1 MFKIETTFLTKL
13 PVYKFDTSRSMTVKA
28 DQFSTVKFDYNYYS
42 IPIEYAGKSVSVKG
56 YGNDLYIYH
65 QHQQIAHY
73 TRQYVRGETFYTLE
87 HYMTLIEQRPRSVYN
102 AKPVKQSVSQEILK
116 IGQRLNS
123 PREMVKLLRL
133 CMDCGEDRVIKA
145 AQSLST
151 QDLTLNQIRGLLI
164 QSSPAESNQTAAVI
178 QDKIS
183 VKKPDLNLYDQLLEG
198 ESKWVQ

>member
-1 MFKIETTFLTKL
+1 METTFLTKL

-56 YGNDLYIYH
+56 YGNDIYIYH

-87 HYMTLIEQRPRSVYN
+87 HYMALIEQRPRSVYN

-133 CMDCGEDRVIKA
+133 CIDCGENRVIKA

-151 QDLTLNQIRGLLI
+151 QDLTLAQIQGLLI
-164 QSSPAESNQTAAVI
+164 QSSSESKQGTAVI
-178 QDKIS
+178 QDNIS
-183 VKKPDLNLYDQLLEG
+183 VKKPDLNRYDQLLEG

>member
-1 MFKIETTFLTKL
+1 METTFLTKL

-56 YGNDLYIYH
+56 YGNDIYIYH

-87 HYMTLIEQRPRSVYN
+87 HYMALIEQRPRSVYN

-116 IGQRLNS
+116 IGQRLDS

-133 CMDCGEDRVIKA
+133 CLDCGEDYVIKA

-151 QDLTLNQIRGLLI
+151 QNLTLTQIRGRLI
-164 QSSPAESNQTAAVI
+164 QSTTESNQGMADI
-178 QDKIS
+178 KDKIS
-183 VKKPDLNLYDQLLEG
+183 VKKPDLNRYDQLLEG
-198 ESKWVQ
+198 ESKWLQ

>member
-1 MFKIETTFLTKL
+1 METTFLTKL

-28 DQFSTVKFDYNYYS
+28 DQFSTVKFDYNYHS
-42 IPIEYAGKSVSVKG
+42 IPIEYAGKYVSVKG
-56 YGNDLYIYH
+56 YGNDIYIYH

-87 HYMTLIEQRPRSVYN
+87 YYIVLIEQRPRSVYN
-102 AKPVKQSVSQEILK
+102 AKAIKQSVSQEILK

-133 CMDCGEDRVIKA
+133 CIDCGENRVIKA

-151 QDLTLNQIRGLLI
+151 QDLTLAQIQGLLI
-164 QSSPAESNQTAAVI
+164 QSSSESKQGTAVI
-178 QDKIS
+178 QDNIS
-183 VKKPDLNLYDQLLEG
+183 VKKPDLNMYDQLLEG
-198 ESKWVQ
+198 ESK

>member
-1 MFKIETTFLTKL
+1 MVKMETTFLTKL

-56 YGNDLYIYH
+56 YGNDIYIYH

-87 HYMTLIEQRPRSVYN
+87 HYMALIEQRPRSVYN

-116 IGQRLNS
+116 IGQRLNN
-123 PREMVKLLRL
+123 PREMVKHLQLYI
-133 CMDCGEDRVIKA
+133 DCGESRVIK
-145 AQSLST
+145 L
-151 QDLTLNQIRGLLI
+151 LNSYQL
-164 QSSPAESNQTAAVI
+164 
-178 QDKIS
+178 KI
-183 VKKPDLNLYDQLLEG
+183 
-198 ESKWVQ
+198 

>member
-1 MFKIETTFLTKL
+1 METTFLTKL

-56 YGNDLYIYH
+56 YGNDIYIYH

-87 HYMTLIEQRPRSVYN
+87 HYMALIEQRPRSVYN

-133 CMDCGEDRVIKA
+133 CIDCGENRVIKA

-151 QDLTLNQIRGLLI
+151 QDLTLAQIQGLLI
-164 QSSPAESNQTAAVI
+164 QSSSESKQGTAVI
-178 QDKIS
+178 QDNIS

>member
-1 MFKIETTFLTKL
+1 METTFLTKL

-56 YGNDLYIYH
+56 YGNDIYIYH

-87 HYMTLIEQRPRSVYN
+87 HYMALIEQRPRSVYN

-133 CMDCGEDRVIKA
+133 CIDCGENRVIKA

-151 QDLTLNQIRGLLI
+151 QDLTLAQIQGLLI
-164 QSSPAESNQTAAVI
+164 QSSSESKQGTAVI
-178 QDKIS
+178 QDNIS
-183 VKKPDLNLYDQLLEG
+183 VKKPDLNMYDQLLEG

>member
-1 MFKIETTFLTKL
+1 M
-13 PVYKFDTSRSMTVKA
+13 A
-28 DQFSTVKFDYNYYS
+28 
-42 IPIEYAGKSVSVKG
+42 
-56 YGNDLYIYH
+56 
-65 QHQQIAHY
+65 
-73 TRQYVRGETFYTLE
+73 
-87 HYMTLIEQRPRSVYN
+87 LIEQRPRSAYN

-133 CMDCGEDRVIKA
+133 CIDCGENRVIKA

-151 QDLTLNQIRGLLI
+151 QDLTLAQIQGLLI
-164 QSSPAESNQTAAVI
+164 QSSSESKQGTAVI
-178 QDKIS
+178 QDNIS